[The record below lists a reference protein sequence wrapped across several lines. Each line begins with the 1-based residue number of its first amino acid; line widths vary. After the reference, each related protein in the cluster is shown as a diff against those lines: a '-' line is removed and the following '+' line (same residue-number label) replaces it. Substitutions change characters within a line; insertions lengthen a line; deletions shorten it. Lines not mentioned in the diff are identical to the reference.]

1 MKMISLNRALAA
13 KKKNSLNRALAA
25 KKKFYLALL
34 SALLLS
40 PMCVMAQSVDF
51 VQLASSLLWNEGN
64 TNKLYDNDNDNGS
77 DYVVA
82 ASGKK
87 YNIGTVEDA
96 KNKQFYTFKN
106 IAGLPSAD
114 LEFYPNQK
122 WNLMWEYTNDHK
134 NRVGLQ
140 ARRSGGDNYI
150 GIQNLQVG
158 DIVTVVSDVLP
169 VLKAEGTTATGTE
182 DNTGTTDITFRF
194 GNGNRTYE
202 GAKVYK
208 YTVTAAGQLCLNI
221 PYQTYVYSVSVTQTV
236 EVATVDVDFY
246 AQTRTNLSEG
256 GGHRTNI
263 TTYTGTSKIHAGEGD
278 ENKTFYT
285 IAQEGFDFS
294 GICVYPNKDF
304 QLSNAY
310 STDAFSIGLYPIRGD
325 GTNRLGLLNLK
336 AGDKVVIR
344 SIAEPTVYSAEIG
357 SGSAVDDEFT
367 FAYGTNSKR
376 KIATKLYTYN
386 VTSNGNMAWQF
397 ARYNTII
404 SVKVSHN
411 EEQAKAVAKKYP
423 VTIANGWA
431 TYCAPED
438 VLVPEGVTAYV
449 GTSKESNVILLEELT
464 DGIIPA
470 NCGVVLAGDDNSYN
484 LVSTTDAS
492 AATSV
497 LSGTLSRTAL
507 PSGTIYCLNSAD
519 GEFQQYEGTFI
530 PANKAYYRV
539 ATPIAGAPARFGMR
553 IVQRENTTTAI
564 ENTEFVPIDY
574 SAPIYN
580 LQGQQVQ
587 VTESGI
593 YIQNGRKYLIMK

>member
-1 MKMISLNRALAA
+1 MKKISLT
-13 KKKNSLNRALAA
+13 
-25 KKKFYLALL
+25 LL
-34 SALLLS
+34 SVLLLL
-40 PMCVMAQSVDF
+40 PMGAMAQSVDF
-51 VQLASSLLWNEGN
+51 VGLASSLLWNEGA
-64 TNKLYDNDNDNGS
+64 TNRCLYDESS
-77 DYVVA
+77 DYVA

-87 YNIGTVEDA
+87 YNIGTTAETN
-96 KNKQFYTFKN
+96 NKPFYTFKN

-122 WNLMWEYTNDHK
+122 WGLMWEYSNDHK

-169 VLKAEGTTATGTE
+169 VLKAEGTTVTGTE
-182 DNTGTTDITFRF
+182 NNTGTTDITFRF

-208 YTVTAAGQLCLNI
+208 YTVASAGQLCLNI
-221 PYQTYVYSVSVTQTV
+221 PYETYVYSVSVTQIV
-236 EVATVDVDFY
+236 EVATVNVDFY
-246 AQTRTNLSEG
+246 AQTRVNLSEG
-256 GGHRTNI
+256 GSNRTDI
-263 TTYTGTSKIHAGEGD
+263 ATYTGTSKIHAGEGD
-278 ENKTFYT
+278 ENNAFYT

-304 QLSNAY
+304 KLSNAY
-310 STDAFSIGLYPIRGD
+310 SSDAFSIGLYPIREAGN
-325 GTNRLGLLNLK
+325 NRLGLLNLK

-367 FAYGTNSKR
+367 FAYGSNSKR
-376 KIATKLYTYN
+376 KITTKLYTYN
-386 VTSNGNMAWQF
+386 VTSNGSMAWQF

-404 SVKVSHN
+404 SVKVSHE

-423 VTIANGWA
+423 FTIAHGWA
-431 TYCAPED
+431 SYCAPEN
-438 VLVPEGVTAYV
+438 VLVPEGLSAYV
-449 GTSKESNVILLEELT
+449 GTSKEADVILLEEIT

-470 NCGVVLAGDDNSYN
+470 NCGVVLAGEDNSYT
-484 LVSTTDAS
+484 LVSTTDA
-492 AATSV
+492 ATATSV

-507 PSGTIYCLNSAD
+507 PSGTIYCLNGAE
-519 GEFQQYEGTFI
+519 GAFQQYNGAYI
-530 PANKAYYRV
+530 PANKAYYKHTG
-539 ATPIAGAPARFGMR
+539 ANNAPARIGIR
-553 IVQRENTTTAI
+553 IVQHENTTTAI
-564 ENTEFVPIDY
+564 DNTEAFIGIDY

-593 YIQNGRKYLIMK
+593 YLQNGRKYFIMK

>member
-1 MKMISLNRALAA
+1 MKKI
-13 KKKNSLNRALAA
+13 SLNRALAA
-25 KKKFYLALL
+25 KKKFYLTLL

-40 PMCVMAQSVDF
+40 PMGVMAQSVDF
-51 VQLASSLLWNEGN
+51 VQLASSLLWNEGS
-64 TNKLYDNDNDNGS
+64 TNKCTYDVNS

-87 YNIGTVEDA
+87 YNIGTSETA
-96 KNKQFYTFKN
+96 TNRQFYTFKN

-122 WNLMWEYTNDHK
+122 WSLMWEYTNDHK

-150 GIQNLQVG
+150 GIQNLQTG
-158 DIVTVVSDVLP
+158 DMVTVVSDVLP

-194 GNGNRTYE
+194 ENGNRTYE

-221 PYQTYVYSVSVTQTV
+221 PYQTYVYSVSVTQIV

-256 GGHRTNI
+256 SGNRTDI
-263 TTYTGTSKIHAGEGD
+263 ATYTGTSKIHAGVGE
-278 ENKTFYT
+278 ENKAFYT
-285 IAQEGFDFS
+285 IEQEGFDFS
-294 GICVYPNKDF
+294 GICVWPNKDF
-304 QLSNAY
+304 KLSNVY
-310 STDAFSIGLYPIRGD
+310 SSEAFSIGLYPIRGD

-367 FAYGTNSKR
+367 FAYGSNSKR

-397 ARYNTII
+397 DQYNTII

-449 GTSKESNVILLEELT
+449 GTSKESDVILLEELT

-507 PSGTIYCLNSAD
+507 PSGTIYCLNGSEGA
-519 GEFQQYEGTFI
+519 FQQYNGAYI
-530 PANKAYYRV
+530 PANKAYYQYTG
-539 ATPIAGAPARFGMR
+539 ANNAPARFGMR
-553 IVQRENTTTAI
+553 IVEHENTTTGI
-564 ENTEFVPIDY
+564 DNTEFVPIDY